1 MVITMLTVRYHPSMG
16 AFASISLVVGT
27 LFAAGAALALRA
39 HVSTRNAVRVRAK
52 IVGKTVKR
60 LSLERRSQRIPVT
73 RFEVEVPSAA
83 SGPLRIWLS
92 EGIGDSYVETL
103 VGGSDTLPV
112 FHPAGHPE
120 RARIDSGWTRYMV
133 PAYLCAPG
141 VLWALLLVYVAFA
154 Y

>member
-1 MVITMLTVRYHPSMG
+1 VRYYPPVS

-27 LFAAGAALALRA
+27 LFAAGGALALRA
-39 HVSTRNAVRVRAK
+39 YFSSRNAVRVRAK
-52 IVGKTVKR
+52 IVGKMAKR
-60 LSLERRSQRIPVT
+60 LYLERRSQRIPVT

-83 SGPLRIWLS
+83 GGPVRIWLS

-103 VGGSDTLPV
+103 VGGSDTIPV
-112 FHPAGHPE
+112 CHPAGYPE
-120 RARIDSGWTRYMV
+120 RARIDSAWTRYMV